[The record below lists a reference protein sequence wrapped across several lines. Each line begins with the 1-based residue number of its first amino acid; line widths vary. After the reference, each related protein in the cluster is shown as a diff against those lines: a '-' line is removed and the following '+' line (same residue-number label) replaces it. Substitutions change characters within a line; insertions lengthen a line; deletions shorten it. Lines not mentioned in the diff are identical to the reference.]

1 MNASQKY
8 YNSLFIFFQKLS
20 SSSFIFYLLPLILIN
35 CTQPLV
41 FKFMSS
47 NENGYYMF
55 GKNPTRDFYEK
66 TSIDENLQLIWT
78 VETNAAQ
85 SNSSIVIYKD
95 ILFVTD
101 LSGRIYGF
109 DRVTGK
115 SYGYEKYSGSIPVA
129 PVITGLRMF
138 LVVNNIN
145 EKYSTLKYYDLIGGK
160 ILSESKIAG
169 SVQNELLK
177 LNDGIIVLSDNGEV
191 IKYNLIGTMEWSVS
205 TKVNSKSSPSSD
217 AKVILFVN
225 ENGELISISAAD
237 GKINYRKKLS
247 GGIEGD
253 ICIDGANAY
262 FGDNNGNLFSVTV
275 AEGIINWWFNTKNK
289 ILVSPVY
296 DESKIFVGNLAGDI
310 FCVNKTDGKLIWETK
325 SDGVINTTPLLLRNY
340 LIQPDLN
347 KKILFID
354 TQTGEIKKKYE
365 FEKRVKLSPVLYDG
379 ILYLGSDKGIINAY
393 KTITKY

>member
-41 FKFMSS
+41 FKYMSS

-55 GKNPTRDFYEK
+55 GKNPSRDFYEK
-66 TSIDENLQLIWT
+66 TSIDENLQPIFT
-78 VETNAAQ
+78 VVTNAAQ

-115 SYGYEKYSGSIPVA
+115 SYGYEKHLGSIPVA
-129 PVITGLRMF
+129 PVISGLRMF

-145 EKYSTLKYYDLIGGK
+145 EKYSTLKYYDLVGGK

-177 LNDGIIVLSDNGEV
+177 LNEGIIVLSDNGEL

-217 AKVILFVN
+217 AKVILVVN

-247 GGIEGD
+247 DGIEGD

-275 AEGIINWWFNTKNK
+275 AEGIINWRFNTKNK

-310 FCVNKTDGKLIWETK
+310 FCVNKADGKLIWETK
-325 SDGVINTTPLLLRNY
+325 SDGVINTTPLLLINY